1 MFKLSLFK
9 TEQEKL
15 FDGLTKFIKQQ
26 IPTVSP
32 LFSQSKTTNGWC
44 FQSVDREET
53 VYFVISEEHLN
64 DHRGNYDDWSEYK
77 LDDRGCDKTKELFL
91 TYHVYYILPQ
101 TIGERTIENL

>member
-1 MFKLSLFK
+1 MFKLFHVK

-15 FDGLTKFIKQQ
+15 FDGLAKFIKQQ

-77 LDDRGCDKTKELFL
+77 LDDRGCGRVEGLFF
-91 TYHVYYILPQ
+91 TYQVYYILPQ
-101 TIGERTIENL
+101 TIGEQTAENI

>member
-77 LDDRGCDKTKELFL
+77 LDDRGFGNTKELFC
-91 TYHVYYILPQ
+91 TYRVYYILPQ
-101 TIGERTIENL
+101 TIGEQTVENI

>member
-1 MFKLSLFK
+1 MLNLFQFK

-77 LDDRGCDKTKELFL
+77 LDDRGCGENKGLFFSYR
-91 TYHVYYILPQ
+91 TYYILPQ
-101 TIGERTIENL
+101 TIGERTVENI